1 MSGPDLTSL
10 LSLRDW
16 RALGEETGVR
26 SELQEGVR
34 IVTPRPAK
42 RHIRAVHRLW
52 NALESA
58 AGEDYE
64 VLGEIDIVIDAH
76 TPATVRVPDLVV
88 CAATAPDHL
97 DAAHVLLAVEVI
109 SPGTRRID
117 RVMKRSEYADAG
129 ITHYWI
135 VDLDGPR
142 LSELTLTDGQ
152 YTGSEHIGEFTTTV
166 PFAFDLDLRMLTR

>member
-64 VLGEIDIVIDAH
+64 VLGEIDIVIDDH

-88 CAATAPDHL
+88 CAATAPDNL

-129 ITHYWI
+129 IAHYWI
-135 VDLDGPR
+135 IDLDGPR
-142 LSELTLTDGQ
+142 LTELALIDGE
-152 YTGSEHIGEFTTTV
+152 YTGREHIGEFTTAA
-166 PFAFDLDLRMLTR
+166 PFTFQVNLHTLTG

>member
-152 YTGSEHIGEFTTTV
+152 YTGGEHIGEFTTTV